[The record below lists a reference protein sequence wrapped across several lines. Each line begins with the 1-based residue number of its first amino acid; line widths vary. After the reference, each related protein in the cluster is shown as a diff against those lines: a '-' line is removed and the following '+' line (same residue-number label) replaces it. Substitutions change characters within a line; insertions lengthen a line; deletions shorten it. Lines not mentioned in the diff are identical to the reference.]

1 MQILLQNKQIDNAL
15 KILIMLKIIDRYIV
29 RKYLGTFV
37 FMLVLLSIVVLVID
51 VQQKIPRIEN
61 ATAIDA
67 KLNLTYFLVHFYPFW
82 IVNLVMTFLSI
93 LVFISVIYFTSR
105 MANNTEIVAII
116 SSGAS
121 FHRFARPYLL
131 TSLFI
136 AVISLGINHFVLP
149 WANIQKNQLEAYTY
163 NATNKEKVLGT
174 APVSAQLSKTEYI
187 FINSWN
193 KREKRGSGFVYQK
206 FDKNRKMVYELKAS
220 DASWDKDKKV
230 FVLNSYTEK
239 TINKDDTEKLSNGF
253 DLKKSFGHDPEELFP
268 NELLGQNKTTPELL
282 KFIQRE
288 TEKGNSNLN
297 AHLNELY
304 QRTSMPVSI
313 VILTFLAL
321 SLSSQKKRGG
331 LGINL
336 AVGISLAFVFVFSF
350 EALKVVS
357 ENKSM
362 PPMLAMWFPNIVFSP
377 LALYLYLKR
386 ANQ

>member
-1 MQILLQNKQIDNAL
+1 MFT
-15 KILIMLKIIDRYIV
+15 IIDRYIIK
-29 RKYLGTFV
+29 KYLGTFG
-37 FMLVLLSIVVLVID
+37 FMLILLSIVVLVID

-82 IVNLVMTFLSI
+82 IINLVMTFLSI

-105 MANNTEIVAII
+105 MANNTEIVAVI

-121 FHRFARPYLL
+121 FHRFAKPYLL

-136 AVISLGINHFVLP
+136 AFLSLAINHFVLP
-149 WANIQKNQLEAYTY
+149 WANIKKNELEAYTY
-163 NATNKEKVLGT
+163 NAANKEKVLGT
-174 APVSAQLSKTEYI
+174 APVTAQLSRTEYI

-193 KREKRGSGFVYQK
+193 KRERRGSGFIFQK
-206 FDKNRKMVYELKAS
+206 FDKDRRMLYELKAS
-220 DASWDKDKKV
+220 DVYWDVPKKQ
-230 FVLNSYTEK
+230 FVLNNYAEK
-239 TINKDDTEKLSNGF
+239 TINKNNSEKLANGPE
-253 DLKKSFGHDPEELFP
+253 LRKSYGHAPEELFP

-288 TEKGNSNLN
+288 KEKGNSNLN
-297 AHLNELY
+297 THLNELY
-304 QRTSMPVSI
+304 QRTSMPISI

-336 AVGISLAFVFVFSF
+336 AIGISLAFIFVFSF

-362 PPMLAMWFPNIVFSP
+362 SPALAMWFPNLIFLP
-377 LALYLYLKR
+377 IALYLYLRR

>member
-1 MQILLQNKQIDNAL
+1 
-15 KILIMLKIIDRYIV
+15 MLKIVDRYIV
-29 RKYLGTFV
+29 KKYLGTFG
-37 FMLVLLSIVVLVID
+37 FMLILLSVVVLVID
-51 VQQKIPRIEN
+51 VQQKIPRIET
-61 ATAIDA
+61 ATAIDP
-67 KLNLTYFLVHFYPFW
+67 KLNVTYFLIHFYPFW

-105 MANNTEIVAII
+105 MANNTEIVAVI

-121 FHRFARPYLL
+121 FHRFARPYLI
-131 TSLFI
+131 TSLLI
-136 AVISLGINHFVLP
+136 AVISLIINHFVLP
-149 WANIQKNQLEAYTY
+149 WANIKKNQLEAYTY
-163 NATNKEKVLGT
+163 NATAKEKVLGT
-174 APVSAQLSKTEYI
+174 APVSAQLSTKEYV

-193 KREKRGSGFVYQK
+193 KREKRGSGFVFQK
-206 FDKNRKMVYELKAS
+206 FDKNRKMTYELKAS
-220 DASWDKDKKV
+220 DVFWDKDKKQ

-239 TINKDDTEKLSNGF
+239 TINKNDAEKLSNGY
-253 DLKKSFGHDPEELFP
+253 DLKKSFGHDPDELFP
-268 NELLGQNKTTPELL
+268 NELLGQNKTTPELV

-297 AHLNELY
+297 AHLNELH
-304 QRTSMPVSI
+304 QRTSMPISI
-313 VILTFLAL
+313 IILTFLAL

-336 AVGISLAFVFVFSF
+336 ALGISLAFVFVFSF

-362 PPMLAMWFPNIVFSP
+362 SPALAMWFPNIVFFP
-377 LALYLYLKR
+377 LAAYLYIKR

>member
-1 MQILLQNKQIDNAL
+1 MVTIVDKY
-15 KILIMLKIIDRYIV
+15 IIK
-29 RKYLGTFV
+29 KYLGTFS
-37 FMLVLLSIVVLVID
+37 FMLILLSIVVLVID

-67 KLNLTYFLVHFYPFW
+67 KLNLSYFLVHFYPFW

-121 FHRFARPYLL
+121 FHRFAKPYLL

-136 AVISLGINHFVLP
+136 AILSLGVNHFVLP

-174 APVSAQLSKTEYI
+174 APVSAQLSRMEYI

-193 KREKRGSGFVYQK
+193 KREHRGSGFIFQK
-206 FDKNRKMVYELKAS
+206 YDKNRRMLYELKSS
-220 DASWDKDKKV
+220 DVYWDQTKKQ
-230 FVLNSYTEK
+230 FVLNNYVEK
-239 TINKDDTEKLSNGF
+239 NINKDDSEKLGNGPE
-253 DLKKSFGHDPEELFP
+253 LRKSYGHSPEELFP
-268 NELLGQNKTTPELL
+268 NELLGQNKTTPELI
-282 KFIQRE
+282 KFIKRE
-288 TEKGNSNLN
+288 KEKGNSNLN
-297 AHLNELY
+297 THLNELH

-313 VILTFLAL
+313 IILTFLAL
-321 SLSSQKKRGG
+321 SLSSQKRRGG

-336 AVGISLAFVFVFSF
+336 AIGISLAFVFVFSF

-362 PPMLAMWFPNIVFSP
+362 SPALAMWFPNIIFFPV
-377 LALYLYLKR
+377 ALYLYLKR